1 MLLNHWSEHHIR
13 SPLVYNNP
21 NILKTVVINEMHPG
35 RLTWILQIHPF
46 GNLENDL
53 RTIHLQDNNDVQ
65 NVHLQGCKLLLC
77 HWSLHIPPSPRTDI
91 HPSQRRSA
99 TPFRHVSPPPLG
111 IPGGTPRFR
120 SDPRSHGGW
129 KGGLFWGG
137 SRDPPGNLTMIR
149 KLPTPPEFPLK
160 KWETR
165 MGNWCF
171 WM

>member
-1 MLLNHWSEHHIR
+1 MLLTHWSEHHIR

-91 HPSQRRSA
+91 HPSPNA
-99 TPFRHVSPPPLG
+99 VPFRHLRLEFQVELRGFVP
-111 IPGGTPRFR
+111 T
-120 SDPRSHGGW
+120 HGAMEVGF
-129 KGGLFWGG
+129 LFFFVGG
-137 SRDPPGNLTMIR
+137 SRDPPRESYHDTE
-149 KLPTPPEFPLK
+149 KLPGPRNSL
-160 KWETR
+160 
-165 MGNWCF
+165 
-171 WM
+171 